1 MGTRKNQKSKKS
13 NKIFRKTRSKRQRGG
28 VGNSGWDLYKA
39 SGKGNINEVRKL
51 IELGAPV
58 NYTSPNTNN
67 GTPLYISAQTN
78 QIEILKLLLTA
89 GADVNKQNGDG
100 RTPIFTA
107 SASGHMGILIKLL
120 ATMRVDVNIPDN
132 NGATPLIVASLNGNT
147 KIVTILLGYGGDVNA
162 TLNGKTALHLAIEYE
177 YPKIVEILAAAI
189 ETDLN
194 RPNNNGATPL
204 IIAVLNGHIE
214 IVKIL
219 LDLGADANAKDSNG
233 WTAHD
238 LASETGHTDIVKL
251 LKQYIIAQTF
261 PRHLAN
267 QTEKLRVGEV
277 LDKVHVNKP
286 YGEQLLSED
295 LKHNTIREWSG
306 VPNKYTGVPRRYT
319 GGKKRRKTRRSRHT

>member
-13 NKIFRKTRSKRQRGG
+13 NKIFRRTRSKRQKGG

-78 QIEILKLLLTA
+78 QIEILQLLLKQD
-89 GADVNKQNGDG
+89 GIDVNNQNGDG

-107 SASGHMGILIKLL
+107 SASGHMLILINLL
-120 ATMRVDVNIPDN
+120 NAKANVNIPDN

-147 KIVTILLGYGGDVNA
+147 NIVTILLVYGGDVNA
-162 TLNGKTALHLAIEYE
+162 TLNGKTALQFAIEYE
-177 YPKIVEILAAAI
+177 YTKIVKILAAEI

-261 PRHLAN
+261 PGHLAN

-295 LKHNTIREWSG
+295 LKHKTIREWSG

>member
-1 MGTRKNQKSKKS
+1 MGTRKNIKPKKS
-13 NKIFRKTRSKRQRGG
+13 NKRFRNTRSKRQKGG
-28 VGNSGWDLYKA
+28 MRNPGWDLYEA
-39 SGKGNINEVRKL
+39 SRTGNENEVRQL
-51 IELGAPV
+51 IPIV
-58 NYTSPNTNN
+58 DNVDYTSPNTNN

-204 IIAVLNGHIE
+204 IIAILNGHLE

-219 LDLGADANAKDSNG
+219 LGLGADVNAKDSNG
-233 WTAHD
+233 RTAFY
-238 LASETGHTDIVKL
+238 LASETGHTEIVQLLEKNYREMKQQKL
-251 LKQYIIAQTF
+251 NDEIISQPQEVPSLSRLAANSLPPDVKSDYNAESGEF
-261 PRHLAN
+261 SLIDLNPR
-267 QTEKLRVGEV
+267 R
-277 LDKVHVNKP
+277 LDKF
-286 YGEQLLSED
+286 
-295 LKHNTIREWSG
+295 
-306 VPNKYTGVPRRYT
+306 
-319 GGKKRRKTRRSRHT
+319 GGKRKSKKSNRKTHKARRK